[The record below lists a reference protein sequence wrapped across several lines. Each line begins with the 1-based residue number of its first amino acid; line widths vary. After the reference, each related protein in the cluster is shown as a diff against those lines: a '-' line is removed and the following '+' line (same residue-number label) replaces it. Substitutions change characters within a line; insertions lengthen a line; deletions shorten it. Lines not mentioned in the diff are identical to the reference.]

1 MNFYNRNRNPVAVL
15 HEKYQCGGLKPMYQL
30 IRATGPPNAPTFSF
44 QVSLG
49 KVTSVG
55 KGSSKKQAKIAAAQ
69 SLLDM
74 LDEDKTASK
83 EVKVNVS
90 AVRIL
95 EELCNKH
102 GYNIPVYDDEREQN
116 EYYSIICSVGEVKKT
131 GVGPSLVLAKNE
143 AAQRMIDVLR
153 SLHSNT
159 ASGKSREDSFYKE
172 KLNEETQ
179 NKHLD
184 KSNDPVTIKETL
196 DYKKELLTRL
206 QMMNLKEK
214 GDYMSMLLELGKQE
228 NVVVTCVNEKLGDKT
243 ICLIQ
248 LNTVPV
254 AVSFG
259 IGDDIMNIQN
269 DAARDMLTYLKM
281 LTVDTNR
288 L

>member
-1 MNFYNRNRNPVAVL
+1 MNFNNRSRNPVGVL
-15 HEKYQCGGLKPMYQL
+15 HEKYQCAGLKPVYQL

-49 KVTSVG
+49 KMTSVG

-69 SLLDM
+69 SMLDI
-74 LDEDKTASK
+74 LDEDKTAK
-83 EVKVNVS
+83 EDQVNVS
-90 AVRIL
+90 DVRIL
-95 EELCNKH
+95 EELCTKH
-102 GYNIPVYDDEREQN
+102 GYNVPVYDDEREQN
-116 EYYSIICSVGEVKKT
+116 EFYSIICSVGEVKKT
-131 GVGPSLVLAKNE
+131 GVGPSLVQAKNE
-143 AAQRMIDVLR
+143 AAQRMIDVLK
-153 SLHSNT
+153 SLNSNT
-159 ASGKSREDSFYKE
+159 APGKSQEDSFYQE
-172 KLNEETQ
+172 KLREETQ
-179 NKHLD
+179 NKLSD
-184 KSNDPVTIKETL
+184 KSNDPVTVKETL
-196 DYKKELLTRL
+196 DYEKELLTRL

-228 NVVVTCVNEKLGDKT
+228 NVVVTCVNEKLGDMT
-243 ICLIQ
+243 MCLIQ

-269 DAARDMLTYLKM
+269 NAARDMLTFLKM